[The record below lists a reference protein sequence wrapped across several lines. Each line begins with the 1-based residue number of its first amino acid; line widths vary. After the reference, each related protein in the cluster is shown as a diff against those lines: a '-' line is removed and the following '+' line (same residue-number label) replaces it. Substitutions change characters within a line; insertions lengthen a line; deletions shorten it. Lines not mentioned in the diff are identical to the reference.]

1 MGEIIPYEQLS
12 SQALYGVIE
21 EFVTRDGTDY
31 GIKEV
36 SLEAKVSQVMHQ
48 LESKKVVIV
57 FDPTSETCTILS
69 NDDPAIKVLVD

>member
-1 MGEIIPYEQLS
+1 MGVIIPYEQLS
-12 SQALYGVIE
+12 SQALYGVVE

-36 SLEAKVSQVMHQ
+36 SLESKISQVIRQ

-57 FDPTSETCTILS
+57 FDPASETCTILS
-69 NDDPAIKVLVD
+69 NDDPVVKKLST